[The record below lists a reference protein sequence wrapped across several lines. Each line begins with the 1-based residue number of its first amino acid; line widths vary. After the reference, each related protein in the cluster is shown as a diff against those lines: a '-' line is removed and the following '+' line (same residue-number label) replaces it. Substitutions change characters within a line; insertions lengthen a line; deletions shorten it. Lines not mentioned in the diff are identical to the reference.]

1 MIQKK
6 VPMRRCIGC
15 MESKPKKDLIRII
28 ADEGALRLD
37 LSGKANGRGAYLC
50 ADPKCLAKAV
60 KKNSFQRNLELSPDA
75 ETVKRFSEELE
86 RIAQSRNA
94 E

>member
-15 MESKPKKDLIRII
+15 MESKPKKELIRII
-28 ADEGALRLD
+28 ADEGVLRLD
-37 LSGKANGRGAYLC
+37 PSGKANGRGAYLC

-60 KKNSFQRNLELSPDA
+60 KKNSFQRNLQLTPD
-75 ETVKRFSEELE
+75 EEQIISFSEELQ
-86 RIAQSRNA
+86 RIAESRIA

>member
-6 VPMRRCIGC
+6 VPMRKCIGC
-15 MESKPKKDLIRII
+15 MESKPKKELIRIVSG
-28 ADEGALRLD
+28 EGGLTLD

-60 KKNSFQRNLELSPDA
+60 KKNAFQRSLGSAPTGEQLDA
-75 ETVKRFSEELE
+75 FAEQLARV
-86 RIAQSRNA
+86 ANSRKV